1 MMRPARKANRTAQ
14 APTAQPVAF
23 PAPTGGW
30 VENLNIAT
38 GGPGTARVMENIF
51 PGVQGCRVRGG
62 RKKVATVGARVKSMF
77 TYQSGVVNRMFAATS
92 AAIYDITGLI
102 PSTVPTAAVSGMTS
116 GYWSTVQMGTAG
128 GEFLVA
134 VNGTDTP
141 RTFDGTTWATT
152 AITGVTSS
160 ELSYVSKHKSRLWF
174 VQKNSLK
181 AWYLPVDSIAGAAA
195 DLSLAGIMQRGGSLM
210 FIATWSQDAGDGQD
224 DRIVFVSTEG
234 EVAVYQGSNPA
245 SAADWSLV
253 GLYNITKPLG
263 PKCHFPAGG
272 DLVIGTE
279 TGLIPLSAV
288 TQKDP
293 AAMDVSALSVA
304 IEQSWRDQVKRRTVD
319 QPMELFKWP
328 RENMLMVS
336 LPHDQT
342 TSFVA
347 NIQTGAW
354 CKYIG
359 WDVQAATVFRDQMYI
374 GDRAGFVYAAE
385 VGGSDEGAATGGAF
399 VPTVD
404 NGNLAT
410 AVLNASSLATVDVG
424 GGPTNES
431 GWFDIKPDGTTAY
444 FCLGQNPVV
453 YQFTLSTP
461 GNIATATYSGKSF
474 SVSDQI
480 SISRGT
486 PFVFSPDG
494 LNFFMTRNGVY
505 KYTLTT
511 SWDISTASYTGQ
523 FFSTASQ
530 DSSANGLAFRP
541 DGMRMLVLGFSSK
554 QVYQYS
560 LSTPW
565 NLATASYDGIAL
577 TGLGASDGQPI
588 DICFGADGSAL
599 YISDYNRRRVA
610 QYSLPSPWTL
620 SGASFLRALSVD
632 TEPGPGLP
640 YGIRINP
647 AGTRFYVKGENRP
660 WYQYDLGTTSTPIA
674 ITGSP
679 YICKLS
685 YMPSDLG
692 GTATE
697 KTVGMIRAR
706 FLSSSP
712 IAPQLS
718 VATNY
723 SVDFPPAPAA
733 TAIPAG
739 GGSLWGVARWGVSRW
754 GSGDISA
761 VRGTY
766 DTGWISVGANGQ
778 VVAPQWQIVI
788 DGDGR
793 PSAELLVIDVLI
805 EPGGI

>member
-1 MMRPARKANRTAQ
+1 MMRPARKVNRTAQ

-102 PSTVPTAAVSGMTS
+102 PSTVPTAAVSGMAS

-195 DLSLAGIMQRGGSLM
+195 DLSLAGIMQRGGALM

-404 NGNLAT
+404 NWDFAT
-410 AVLNASSLATVDVG
+410 AGPGVLALASINVG
-424 GGPTNES
+424 AGPTTGLTNFALS
-431 GWFDIKPDGTTAY
+431 SDGTSAY
-444 FCLGQNPVV
+444 FFDDTARIL

-461 GNIATATYSGKSF
+461 WDLATATYSSKSY
-474 SVSDQI
+474 SLAAQ
-480 SISRGT
+480 
-486 PFVFSPDG
+486 FVVGLDFAFTPDG
-494 LNFFMTRNGVY
+494 TGFLIMGIGPSGGDGAIYRH
-505 KYTLTT
+505 TLTT
-511 SWDISTASYTGQ
+511 AWDISTASYTGQ
-523 FFSTASQ
+523 SFNIAEDFLPA
-530 DSSANGLAFRP
+530 GLAFKP
-541 DGMRMLVLGFSSK
+541 DGTRMFVSGRWENK
-554 QVYQYS
+554 VYEYN

-565 NLATASYDGIAL
+565 NPSTASYANISLTIADDWPLGIFVKPDG
-577 TGLGASDGQPI
+577 TT
-588 DICFGADGSAL
+588 L
-599 YISDYNRRRVA
+599 YVA
-610 QYSLPSPWTL
+610 CYETSQVKQYTLATPWTL
-620 SGASFLRALSVD
+620 AGASFLLNFSRPEFGRVSDIAFKPD
-632 TEPGPGLP
+632 
-640 YGIRINP
+640 
-647 AGTRFYVKGENRP
+647 GTRFYAKGEQTG

-706 FLSSSP
+706 FLSSGP

>member
-1 MMRPARKANRTAQ
+1 MMRPARKVNRTAQ

-30 VENLNIAT
+30 VENVNIAT
-38 GGPGTARVMENIF
+38 GGPGTARVMENTF

-77 TYQSGVVNRMFAATS
+77 TYQSGVVSRMFAATS

-102 PSTVPTAAVSGMTS
+102 ASTVPTAAVSGMAS

-141 RTFDGTTWATT
+141 RTFNGTTWATT

-174 VQKNSLK
+174 IQKNSLK
-181 AWYLPVDSIAGAAA
+181 AWYLPVDSIAGAAV
-195 DLSLAGIMQRGGSLM
+195 DLSLAGVMQRGGSLM

-293 AAMDVSALSVA
+293 AAMDVSAMSAA

-385 VGGSDEGAATGGAF
+385 VGGSDEGAATGGLF
-399 VPTVD
+399 VP
-404 NGNLAT
+404 GMPG
-410 AVLNASSLATVDVG
+410 VG
-424 GGPTNES
+424 GTGPWDLASLYPTGVVRDLGTGGANVMHKD
-431 GWFDIKPDGTTAY
+431 FVFKPDGTRAYIVDSQGIASFNTATAWGISGLTNSLMTPGISQFNSLAWKSDGTKFY
-444 FCLGQNPVV
+444 ALLDNGILE
-453 YQFTLSTP
+453 QFTTYHASGNQYLWALNAVASDRSVSFSGGAPFGMAFNADGTKVFIGLGSTITQWNLST
-461 GNIATATYSGKSF
+461 GWDF
-474 SVSDQI
+474 S
-480 SISRGT
+480 
-486 PFVFSPDG
+486 
-494 LNFFMTRNGVY
+494 
-505 KYTLTT
+505 TLTNSGLT
-511 SWDISTASYTGQ
+511 LTLPPGTAGDQ
-523 FFSTASQ
+523 P
-530 DSSANGLAFRP
+530 SSFEFKDDGTKLYVAANAP
-541 DGMRMLVLGFSSK
+541 
-554 QVYQYS
+554 
-560 LSTPW
+560 
-565 NLATASYDGIAL
+565 A
-577 TGLGASDGQPI
+577 
-588 DICFGADGSAL
+588 
-599 YISDYNRRRVA
+599 NRRI
-610 QYSLPSPWTL
+610 YSFTLTSPHTL
-620 SGASFLRALSVD
+620 AGAALDAYSASMPYVSGFTFKPD
-632 TEPGPGLP
+632 
-640 YGIRINP
+640 
-647 AGTRFYVKGENRP
+647 GTRFYAVKADIGEIVE
-660 WYQYDLGTTSTPIA
+660 YGFYGVGIDGVSA
-674 ITGSP
+674 ITGAP
-679 YICKLS
+679 YVCKLS

-723 SVDFPPAPAA
+723 AVTFPPAPAA
-733 TAIPAG
+733 TAIPV
-739 GGSLWGVARWGVSRW
+739 GGSRWGVARWGVSRW

-778 VVAPQWQIVI
+778 VIAPQWQIVI
-788 DGDGR
+788 NGDGR

>member
-1 MMRPARKANRTAQ
+1 MMRPARKVNRTAQ

-102 PSTVPTAAVSGMTS
+102 PSTVPTAAVSGMAS

-195 DLSLAGIMQRGGSLM
+195 DLSLAGIMQRGGALM

-385 VGGSDEGAATGGAF
+385 VGGADEGAATGGAF

-404 NGNLAT
+404 NWDFAT
-410 AVLNASSLATVDVG
+410 AGPGVLALASINVG
-424 GGPTNES
+424 AGPTTGLTNFALS
-431 GWFDIKPDGTTAY
+431 SDGTSAY
-444 FCLGQNPVV
+444 FFDDTARIL

-461 GNIATATYSGKSF
+461 WDLATATYSSKSY
-474 SVSDQI
+474 SLAAQ
-480 SISRGT
+480 
-486 PFVFSPDG
+486 FVVGLDFAFTPDG
-494 LNFFMTRNGVY
+494 TGFLIMGIGPSGGDGAIYRH
-505 KYTLTT
+505 TLTT
-511 SWDISTASYTGQ
+511 AWDISTASYTGQ
-523 FFSTASQ
+523 SFNIAE
-530 DSSANGLAFRP
+530 DSLPAGLAFKP
-541 DGMRMLVLGFSSK
+541 DGTRMFVSGRWENK
-554 QVYQYS
+554 VYEYN

-565 NLATASYDGIAL
+565 NPSTASYANISLTIADDWPLGIFVKPDG
-577 TGLGASDGQPI
+577 TT
-588 DICFGADGSAL
+588 L
-599 YISDYNRRRVA
+599 YVA
-610 QYSLPSPWTL
+610 CYETSQVKQYTLATPWTL
-620 SGASFLRALSVD
+620 AGASFLLNFSRPEFGRVSDIAFKPD
-632 TEPGPGLP
+632 
-640 YGIRINP
+640 
-647 AGTRFYVKGENRP
+647 GTRFYAKGEQTG

-706 FLSSSP
+706 FLSSGP

>member
-1 MMRPARKANRTAQ
+1 
-14 APTAQPVAF
+14 
-23 PAPTGGW
+23 
-30 VENLNIAT
+30 
-38 GGPGTARVMENIF
+38 
-51 PGVQGCRVRGG
+51 
-62 RKKVATVGARVKSMF
+62 
-77 TYQSGVVNRMFAATS
+77 
-92 AAIYDITGLI
+92 
-102 PSTVPTAAVSGMTS
+102 
-116 GYWSTVQMGTAG
+116 
-128 GEFLVA
+128 
-134 VNGTDTP
+134 
-141 RTFDGTTWATT
+141 
-152 AITGVTSS
+152 
-160 ELSYVSKHKSRLWF
+160 
-174 VQKNSLK
+174 
-181 AWYLPVDSIAGAAA
+181 
-195 DLSLAGIMQRGGSLM
+195 MQRGGSLM

-234 EVAVYQGSNPA
+234 EVAVYEGSNPA
-245 SAADWSLV
+245 SAADWALV
-253 GLYNITKPLG
+253 GVYDITRPLG
-263 PKCHFPAGG
+263 PKCHFRAGG

-293 AAMDVSALSVA
+293 AAIDVSALSGA
-304 IEQSWRDQVKRRTVD
+304 IEQSWRDQVKRRTVE

-385 VGGSDEGAATGGAF
+385 VGGADEGPATGDLF
-399 VPTVD
+399 VPTV
-404 NGNLAT
+404 GAWNLAAAVYNGVNFSVSAQASWPVGVALSSDGTRMFVADFSNQVIYQYDLST
-410 AVLNASSLATVDVG
+410 AWDQNSASYGGVSFSVAGQISNNLYGLTFSADGTKMYAIRALGAEVFQYTLSTPWALNTASYSGLSFNPSAQ
-424 GGPTNES
+424 TNNLS
-431 GWFDIKPDGTTAY
+431 GIAVRPDGAKFYLVGSNNSTIFQY
-444 FCLGQNPVV
+444 SM
-453 YQFTLSTP
+453 STP
-461 GNIATATYSGKSF
+461 GNISSGSYDGISLSVSGQDGIPFGIAFKPDGTRLYVSGQANGGVFEFGVSTAWVLSSAVYSG
-474 SVSDQI
+474 V
-480 SISRGT
+480 SISVAAQTTT
-486 PFVFSPDG
+486 P
-494 LNFFMTRNGVY
+494 NG
-505 KYTLTT
+505 
-511 SWDISTASYTGQ
+511 I
-523 FFSTASQ
+523 
-530 DSSANGLAFRP
+530 AFRP
-541 DGMRMLVLGFSSK
+541 DGTRMYFV
-554 QVYQYS
+554 
-560 LSTPW
+560 
-565 NLATASYDGIAL
+565 
-577 TGLGASDGQPI
+577 GAVPK
-588 DICFGADGSAL
+588 
-599 YISDYNRRRVA
+599 RV
-610 QYSLPSPWTL
+610 
-620 SGASFLRALSVD
+620 
-632 TEPGPGLP
+632 
-640 YGIRINP
+640 
-647 AGTRFYVKGENRP
+647 
-660 WYQYDLGTTSTPIA
+660 YQYDLGTTYAPIA
-674 ITGSP
+674 LTGSP

-685 YMPSDLG
+685 YMPSDLS

-766 DTGWISVGANGQ
+766 ETGWISVGANGQ

-793 PSAELLVIDVLI
+793 PSAELLAIDVLM
-805 EPGGI
+805 ELGGI

>member
-1 MMRPARKANRTAQ
+1 MMRPARKVNRTAQ

-102 PSTVPTAAVSGMTS
+102 PSTVPTAAVSGMAS

-319 QPMELFKWP
+319 QPMEMVKWP

-374 GDRAGFVYAAE
+374 GDRAGLVYAAE
-385 VGGSDEGAATGGAF
+385 VGGSDEGPATGDLF
-399 VPTVD
+399 VPGVPNPGAGPWDLASLFPTGAVKSLSAGSGIWKDVVFKPDGTMFFALQNGNLSRFIVPSAWDIATSTSIGSGASRSPGSGNQFRSVAFKPDGAKFYTLYD
-404 NGNLAT
+404 NGNLQQWAASSAWELGFGSTEATISVAGSTAFGMAFNADGTKLFVGAGSTITQWNLSTAWSIAT
-410 AVLNASSLATVDVG
+410 ATNSGLTLTLPGGTAGDQPHSFDFKDDGTKLYVAANTPASLKYYSFTLASPYTLAGAALDAYSASMPHMVG
-424 GGPTNES
+424 
-431 GWFDIKPDGTTAY
+431 FAFKPDGTRLYAANAATNQIVEY
-444 FCLGQNPVV
+444 GF
-453 YQFTLSTP
+453 YTP
-461 GNIATATYSGKSF
+461 GIDG
-474 SVSDQI
+474 VSA
-480 SISRGT
+480 
-486 PFVFSPDG
+486 F
-494 LNFFMTRNGVY
+494 
-505 KYTLTT
+505 
-511 SWDISTASYTGQ
+511 TG
-523 FFSTASQ
+523 
-530 DSSANGLAFRP
+530 R
-541 DGMRMLVLGFSSK
+541 
-554 QVYQYS
+554 
-560 LSTPW
+560 
-565 NLATASYDGIAL
+565 
-577 TGLGASDGQPI
+577 
-588 DICFGADGSAL
+588 
-599 YISDYNRRRVA
+599 
-610 QYSLPSPWTL
+610 
-620 SGASFLRALSVD
+620 
-632 TEPGPGLP
+632 
-640 YGIRINP
+640 
-647 AGTRFYVKGENRP
+647 
-660 WYQYDLGTTSTPIA
+660 
-674 ITGSP
+674 P

>member
-1 MMRPARKANRTAQ
+1 MMQPARKVNRKAQ
-14 APTAQPVAF
+14 APTAQPVQF
-23 PAPTGGW
+23 PAPIGGW
-30 VENLNIAT
+30 VENVNIAT

-62 RKKVATVGARVKSMF
+62 RQKVATVGARVKSMF
-77 TYQSGVVNRMFAATS
+77 TYQAGVTNRLFAATS
-92 AAIYDITGLI
+92 AAIYDITGLN
-102 PSTVPTAAVSGMTS
+102 PTTVPTASVSGMAS

-141 RTFDGTTWATT
+141 RTFNGSSWATT
-152 AITGVTSS
+152 SITGVTSS

-174 VQKNSLK
+174 VRKNSLT

-195 DLSLAGIMQRGGSLM
+195 DLSLTGVMQRGGSLM
-210 FIATWSQDAGDGQD
+210 FIATWSQDTGDGQD

-234 EVAVYQGSNPA
+234 EVAVYEGSNPA

-263 PKCHFPAGG
+263 PKCHFRAGG

-279 TGLIPLSAV
+279 SGLVPLSAV

-293 AAMDVSALSVA
+293 AAMDVSAMSAA

-336 LPHDQT
+336 LPHDLT

-359 WDVQAATVFRDQMYI
+359 WDVQAATIFNDQMYI

-385 VGGSDEGAATGGAF
+385 VGGADEGPATGGLF
-399 VPTVD
+399 VPTVGNWDLSTAVYGGTSFSLSGQDASPTGVAFRLDGLKMYVVGDD
-404 NGNLAT
+404 NNRVFQYTLAT
-410 AVLNASSLATVDVG
+410 AWNAGTASYDGVSFVVSSQDNFPADLAF
-424 GGPTNES
+424 S
-431 GWFDIKPDGTTAY
+431 ADGTKMYVVGNGTDT
-444 FCLGQNPVV
+444 V
-453 YQFTLSTP
+453 YQYSLST
-461 GNIATATYSGKSF
+461 A
-474 SVSDQI
+474 
-480 SISRGT
+480 
-486 PFVFSPDG
+486 
-494 LNFFMTRNGVY
+494 
-505 KYTLTT
+505 
-511 SWDISTASYTGQ
+511 WDISTASYSSI
-523 FFSTASQ
+523 FFTISFFGV
-530 DSSANGLAFRP
+530 DVVGLAFSG
-541 DGMRMLVLGFSSK
+541 DGTKMYVSHSAT
-554 QVYQYS
+554 VYQYS
-560 LSTPW
+560 LSTAW
-565 NLATASYDGIAL
+565 NISTASYSNKSFIVHVPGVAV
-577 TGLGASDGQPI
+577 TGVSFETGGTEMYFSVTGGVTNKV
-588 DICFGADGSAL
+588 F
-599 YISDYNRRRVA
+599 
-610 QYSLPSPWTL
+610 QYSLLTAWDVS
-620 SGASFLRALSVD
+620 SASFSGREINLAPLGMAF
-632 TEPGPGLP
+632 PQGLTFKP
-640 YGIRINP
+640 D
-647 AGTRFYVKGENRP
+647 GTRMYIVAGVDSVF
-660 WYQYDLGTTSTPIA
+660 QYDLGTTSAPIA
-674 ITGSP
+674 LTGSP

-733 TAIPAG
+733 TAIPV

-778 VVAPQWQIVI
+778 VIAPQWQIVI
-788 DGDGR
+788 NGDGR
-793 PSAELLVIDVLI
+793 PSAELLAIDVLI

>member
-1 MMRPARKANRTAQ
+1 
-14 APTAQPVAF
+14 
-23 PAPTGGW
+23 
-30 VENLNIAT
+30 
-38 GGPGTARVMENIF
+38 
-51 PGVQGCRVRGG
+51 
-62 RKKVATVGARVKSMF
+62 MF

-102 PSTVPTAAVSGMTS
+102 PSAVPTASVSGMAS

-141 RTFDGTTWATT
+141 RTFNGTTWATT

-181 AWYLPVDSIAGAAA
+181 AWYLPVDSIAGAAL
-195 DLSLAGIMQRGGSLM
+195 DLSLTGVMQRGGSLM
-210 FIATWSQDAGDGQD
+210 FIATWSQDTGDGQD

-234 EVAVYQGSNPA
+234 EVAVYEGSNPA

-263 PKCHFPAGG
+263 PKCHFRAGG

-293 AAMDVSALSVA
+293 AAMDVSALSGA

-336 LPHDQT
+336 LPHDLT

-359 WDVQAATVFRDQMYI
+359 WDVQAATVFNDQMYI

-385 VGGSDEGAATGGAF
+385 VGGSDESAATGALVF
-399 VPTVD
+399 TTV
-404 NGNLAT
+404 GNWDLAT
-410 AVLNASSLATVDVG
+410 AGTGVLALASINVG
-424 GGPTNES
+424 AGPTTNPTFFAFSSDGTLAYFLNES
-431 GWFDIKPDGTTAY
+431 APTI
-444 FCLGQNPVV
+444 
-453 YQFTLSTP
+453 YQFALSTP
-461 GNIATATYSGKSF
+461 WNLATATYSSKSYSLATQMWIGF
-474 SVSDQI
+474 DL
-480 SISRGT
+480 
-486 PFVFSPDG
+486 VFTPDG
-494 LNFFMTRNGVY
+494 LGFLVAGYAGAGFVY
-505 KYTLTT
+505 RYALATA
-511 SWDISTASYTGQ
+511 WDISTASYTGQ
-523 FFSTASQ
+523 SFNVSQ
-530 DSSANGLAFRP
+530 DALVAGLAVRP
-541 DGMRMLVLGFSSK
+541 DGTRMFVTGRNTNK
-554 QVYQYS
+554 VYEYN

-565 NLATASYDGIAL
+565 NPSTASYASISL
-577 TGLGASDGQPI
+577 T
-588 DICFGADGSAL
+588 FGADENPLGIFFKPDGTAL
-599 YISDYNRRRVA
+599 YVSCYETSQVK
-610 QYSLPSPWTL
+610 QYTLATPWTL
-620 SGASFLRALSVD
+620 AGASFLLNFSRSPEFGRPSDIAFKPD
-632 TEPGPGLP
+632 
-640 YGIRINP
+640 
-647 AGTRFYVKGENRP
+647 GTRFYAKFEQAG
-660 WYQYDLGTTSTPIA
+660 WYQYDVGTTSSSIP
-674 ITGSP
+674 ITGGFP

-692 GTATE
+692 GAATE

-723 SVDFPPAPAA
+723 AVTFPPAPAA

-739 GGSLWGVARWGVSRW
+739 GGSLWGVARWGVNRW

-778 VVAPQWQIVI
+778 VIAPQLQIVVN
-788 DGDGR
+788 GAGR